1 MELTMK
7 RRIVFIVQPVLFVF
21 LILLHPGTSA
31 TTLGNNITGGQR
43 LEDGQTLVS
52 ASQAFTLGFFSRGSS
67 NSRYLGIWFNT
78 NLVMDPVWVANRDR
92 PISDT
97 NGALTLQPNGV
108 LTIVNVGDERNST
121 IVLNPNAAAASP
133 TSRVIATLAD
143 SGNLVLTERSNNSS
157 SGERLLWQSFDYPTD
172 TLLPGMKLSINSSKN
187 GRTRSLTSWIS
198 DKVPSSGSFTLG
210 VDPKSNQLVTRFR
223 GQDYWAS
230 GRWNGTT
237 FGVEPSLT
245 SAHDFTGLDKVVK
258 FSFVSDEDER
268 YFFYNYSGAGSN
280 LPVLMW
286 KLQSD
291 GDILSNE
298 MLRDTVTSDDFFIQC
313 KIGGERRSGGCV
325 RLKMPNCRTGEELFV
340 QKRGR
345 MDMNGPNTLPV
356 MGDEGLSDCEARCR
370 GNCSCIAYN
379 AYDRNQQLGCQLWF
393 QTEGARFVED
403 TGPQGSDVFVLS
415 STLGG
420 KKNRWWLWLVIV
432 VAIVSALLLLLVGI
446 WWMRRRRQDDEEDT
460 LLELQTISSSEEH
473 GKDTTQFRLL
483 SYTTIVA
490 ATNNFSPANKLGEG
504 GFGPVYKGRL
514 QEGQEIAVKK
524 LSKSS
529 GQGLTEFKNEIMLI
543 AKLQH
548 TNLVRLLGCS
558 IKKEEKMLIYEY
570 MPNKSLDFFLFDP
583 SGDGRKMLDWRKR
596 VNIIEGVAQGLLYLH
611 KYSRLRIIHRD
622 LKASNILLDAEMNP
636 KISDFGMARI
646 FGGNDSAA
654 NTNRI
659 VGTYGYMSPEY
670 AMEGIFSMKS
680 DVFSYGVLLLEIVSG
695 RKNTG
700 FTRCDQHISLLG
712 YAWDLWNKNACV
724 EVIDPMLDSSCCTER
739 FLRYIHVGL
748 LCVQESADDRPIM
761 SEVVSMLT
769 SETMTLPQ
777 PRQPAFSVVRKL
789 VADDEISEAK
799 AESCSVNGMS
809 TSVME
814 AR

>member
-1 MELTMK
+1 MELM
-7 RRIVFIVQPVLFVF
+7 RRIAIVLQPLLFVF
-21 LILLHPGTSA
+21 LILLYPGTA
-31 TTLGNNITGGQR
+31 ATLGNNITGGQT
-43 LEDGQTLVS
+43 LEDGQTLES
-52 ASQAFTLGFFSRGSS
+52 ASRVFTLGFFSIGS
-67 NSRYLGIWFNT
+67 SRYLVIRLNT
-78 NLVMDPVWVANRDR
+78 NIIMDPVWVANRDR
-92 PISDT
+92 PISET
-97 NGALTLQPNGV
+97 NGPRALTLRPNGE
-108 LTIVNVGDERNST
+108 LTIVNDGDGDEGKS
-121 IVLNPNAAAASP
+121 IVLNSNTTASP
-133 TSRVIATLAD
+133 AGSSRVTATLLD
-143 SGNLVLTERSNNSS
+143 SGNLVLTERSNDSS
-157 SGERLLWQSFDYPTD
+157 GGERLLWQSFDYPTD
-172 TLLPGMKLSINSSKN
+172 TLLPGMKLSLNSSKN

-198 DKVPSSGSFTLG
+198 DTVPSSGSFTLG
-210 VDPKSNQLVTRFR
+210 VDPKSNQLLTQMR

-230 GRWNGTT
+230 GEWNGTT
-237 FGVEPSLT
+237 FSEPSVT
-245 SAHDFTGLDKVVK
+245 WADDFTGLDKVVK
-258 FSFVSDEDER
+258 FSFVSDGDER
-268 YFFYNYSGAGSN
+268 YFFYNYSGAGLN
-280 LPVLMW
+280 LPIILW
-286 KLQSD
+286 KLKSD
-291 GDILSNE
+291 GDISSWE
-298 MLRDTVTSDDFFIQC
+298 ILRGGLYGENLIQC

-325 RLKMPNCRTGEELFV
+325 RLKMPECRTGEERFV

-345 MDMNGPNTLPV
+345 MNMNGPNTMPI
-356 MGDEGLSDCEARCR
+356 MGNESLSDCEARCR
-370 GNCSCIAYN
+370 SNCSCVAYN
-379 AYDRNQQLGCQLWF
+379 AYDHNKQLGCQLWF
-393 QTEGARFVED
+393 DFSGSRFEED
-403 TGPQGSDVFVLS
+403 TGPIGIDVFVLS
-415 STLGG
+415 SILGG
-420 KKNRWWLWLVIV
+420 KNNRWWLWLLVV

-446 WWMRRRRQDDEEDT
+446 WWMRKRRQDSEEDA

-483 SYTTIVA
+483 SYNTIVA

-514 QEGQEIAVKK
+514 EEGQEIAVKK

-529 GQGLTEFKNEIMLI
+529 GQGLKEFKNEIMLI

-583 SGDGRKMLDWRKR
+583 TGDGRKTLDWRKR

-700 FTRCDQHISLLG
+700 FIRSDHHVSLLG
-712 YAWDLWNKNACV
+712 YAWDLWNKNAYV
-724 EVIDPMLDSSCCTER
+724 ELIDWRSTL
-739 FLRYIHVGL
+739 HV
-748 LCVQESADDRPIM
+748 VQKGS
-761 SEVVSMLT
+761 
-769 SETMTLPQ
+769 
-777 PRQPAFSVVRKL
+777 
-789 VADDEISEAK
+789 
-799 AESCSVNGMS
+799 
-809 TSVME
+809 
-814 AR
+814 